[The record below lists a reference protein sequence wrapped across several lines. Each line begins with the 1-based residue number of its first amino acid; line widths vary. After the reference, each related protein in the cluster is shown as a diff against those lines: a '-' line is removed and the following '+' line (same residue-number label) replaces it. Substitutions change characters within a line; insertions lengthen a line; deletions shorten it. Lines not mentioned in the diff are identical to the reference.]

1 MGGDVFVGFK
11 DGDKYVSTSLHE
23 HGFEVQAAHYEL
35 MGLFSNS

>member
-1 MGGDVFVGFK
+1 MAEQNTPY
-11 DGDKYVSTSLHE
+11 KYVSTSLHE